1 MATACESFSSF
12 YENADD
18 QLTMNLG
25 SYHPVIARPASRL
38 SQISSFFGQSQQSQ
52 THTSP
57 QTRRLSLVNETQ
69 SQEEIDFSQPLA
81 DKWSLN
87 TPTNQGH
94 GQGQNRPASSKSNRS
109 RIGSRKSNS
118 DSEKLT
124 ERRSS
129 AWPFS
134 AIAAALSGNK
144 ARVEGGHRNGSIEGR
159 RGMEWIRT
167 IVSSDSG
174 FGFNHDTNRDPSSS
188 NRGLPPPPRRGVS
201 PMALNNLQTTTRGLH
216 PHPHHHDD
224 VHSPNPI
231 SPDLVSPNPP
241 PSYVTQSESDG
252 GTLSPGTEGSSPRQL
267 APSNSLRRKRVNKGL
282 PVPDLALARD
292 AISPSLWVD
301 EDTLDRLEDR
311 NQLPP
316 LPMTSVAPL
325 AISKRNLVPPPLP
338 AVPKTGPSSFAHNP
352 DLISKFSPDS
362 SRASFATTHDGRQSV
377 PAPPVPERDLHTYKV
392 EDIPPSRRETDGDS
406 IATRR
411 YDRSAV
417 TPQLPTLATS
427 NADAFRQEMAE
438 ISASTGEDREERVIS
453 FHGGRK

>member
-1 MATACESFSSF
+1 MT
-12 YENADD
+12 
-18 QLTMNLG
+18 LNLG

-52 THTSP
+52 TTRSP
-57 QTRRLSLVNETQ
+57 QNNRLSLINESQT
-69 SQEEIDFSQPLA
+69 QEEIDFSQPLA

-87 TPTNQGH
+87 TPSNGH
-94 GQGQNRPASSKSNRS
+94 GHGHGQNRPASSKSNRS

-129 AWPFS
+129 VWPFS
-134 AIAAALSGNK
+134 AIAAALSGSK
-144 ARVEGGHRNGSIEGR
+144 PRVENGSRNGSIQER

-174 FGFNHDTNRDPSSS
+174 FGFNHDSSRELSSS

-201 PMALNNLQTTTRGLH
+201 PMALNNLQTTNRGLH
-216 PHPHHHDD
+216 PQTHNHED
-224 VHSPNPI
+224 VVSPNSM

-241 PSYVTQSESDG
+241 PSYVTQSDE
-252 GTLSPGTEGSSPRQL
+252 GTLSPRAEGSSPRQL
-267 APSNSLRRKRVNKGL
+267 YPSNSLHLTNSLRRKRVNKGL

-311 NQLPP
+311 NPLPP
-316 LPMTSVAPL
+316 LPQMSMSSVAPL
-325 AISKRNLVPPPLP
+325 SISKRHPNPNPNPPPLP
-338 AVPKTGPSSFAHNP
+338 ASKTGPSAFAFNP
-352 DLISKFSPDS
+352 DLTSKFSPDS

-377 PAPPVPERDLHTYKV
+377 PAPPLPDRERAEPV
-392 EDIPPSRRETDGDS
+392 QPSRRETDGDS

-453 FHGGRK
+453 FHGGRR